1 MGNKRDKTRFVNVG
15 NQEWQEW
22 IESIVAKAAKY
33 NLLVDIHDAY
43 RPNGFSRTYPNLLT
57 QEGIH
62 GNEQVPDADH
72 NTMLPFT
79 RFTIGAGDYTPGY
92 TRKDLQT
99 TFAHRLALPVIY
111 YSPAQ
116 FLFWNEKLTGEH
128 KRPELDFLGEYSH
141 GVARYKVLAWG
152 NRRVCCCRTRFG
164 NNLVCGRNNQYQRT
178 LFAIRLFVSF
188 F

>member
-1 MGNKRDKTRFVNVG
+1 MERYADKIFPLYQKWGIKGIKPGFVNVG

-62 GNEQVPDADH
+62 GNEQVPNADH

-99 TFAHRLALPVIY
+99 TFVHRLALPVIY

-116 FLFWNEKLTGEH
+116 FLFWNENLPMNINDRNWTFGRIFPRCGKIQSSC
-128 KRPELDFLGEYSH
+128 LG
-141 GVARYKVLAWG
+141 K
-152 NRRVCCCRTRFG
+152 
-164 NNLVCGRNNQYQRT
+164 
-178 LFAIRLFVSF
+178 
-188 F
+188 